1 MFERHTTWVQSGCK
15 LCQHNGESGGLF
27 EKEGGLKGRRV
38 TPYMASPSFLT
49 ITTQQLGHHSTHHSN
64 APPQKYSSLQ
74 VTLGSTTNVAIFY
87 TTSAHSGM
95 AVYGYHLYYDR
106 ATKGLYKTRL
116 SGLYP
121 SLDPSQQQ
129 CTIQSLGTSSHLA
142 PNNW

>member
-74 VTLGSTTNVAIFY
+74 VTLGSTTNVAILH
-87 TTSAHSGM
+87 TTSALHTLEWLYMGTTSTMIGQPRDCTGQ
-95 AVYGYHLYYDR
+95 GYLGCTHHL
-106 ATKGLYKTRL
+106 THHN
-116 SGLYP
+116 
-121 SLDPSQQQ
+121 
-129 CTIQSLGTSSHLA
+129 IQSLGPSSQLA
-142 PNNW
+142 PNHW